1 MNNAD
6 INFYF
11 DPLCPFAWMTSK
23 WVRQVAAQRD
33 YTVDWR
39 FISLRMLNADVDYDS
54 HFPAGYEAGHTAG
67 LRLLRVAARTRAEH
81 GRQAVGPLYEAIG
94 TQAFDSAAAP
104 ALGPEERGSRE
115 FVELLLKRAGLPAA
129 LADALDDA
137 NWDGELRAETDE
149 ALALTG
155 KDVGTP
161 IIHFGPPDG
170 AAFFGPVISR
180 LPSDQ
185 DAIRLWDHVVGLAS
199 FPGFAELK
207 RSLRERPQLHSFGV
221 NPGETG
227 IQEDWHGGSR
237 RLKKLRPETPAASG
251 RNSGPGPPKRPP
263 RCPGTDATRRGGNLK
278 VKEVRI
284 AEDER
289 FVICLNPEAA
299 ERDAAIR
306 ARMIAQL
313 EEVIRDSDQLSA
325 GQRAEL
331 RGVIATRPG
340 LNRYLRVTPGRLLR
354 IDAATAEAEGASD
367 SGVRPGVPRDCGG
380 LGARVEVNPPLA
392 RSVGSVQ
399 VQGCGDGGQ
408 IEFRHDARCPAGAG
422 LVRCRAGRGR

>member
-1 MNNAD
+1 MKPDSVNHAD

-23 WVRQVAAQRD
+23 WVRQVTAQRD
-33 YTVDWR
+33 YAVDWR
-39 FISLRMLNADVDYDS
+39 FISLRLINADVDYDS

-115 FVELLLKRAGLPAA
+115 FVEPLLEQAGLPAS

-137 NWDGELRAETDE
+137 GWDGELRAETDE

-161 IIHFGPPDG
+161 IIHFGPPQG
-170 AAFFGPVISR
+170 TAFFGPVISR
-180 LPSDQ
+180 LPTGEE
-185 DAIRLWDHVVGLAS
+185 AVRLWDHVVGLAS

-207 RSLRERPQLHSFGV
+207 RSLRERPQLRSFGV

-237 RLKKLRPETPAASG
+237 RLKK
-251 RNSGPGPPKRPP
+251 
-263 RCPGTDATRRGGNLK
+263 
-278 VKEVRI
+278 
-284 AEDER
+284 
-289 FVICLNPEAA
+289 
-299 ERDAAIR
+299 
-306 ARMIAQL
+306 
-313 EEVIRDSDQLSA
+313 
-325 GQRAEL
+325 
-331 RGVIATRPG
+331 
-340 LNRYLRVTPGRLLR
+340 
-354 IDAATAEAEGASD
+354 
-367 SGVRPGVPRDCGG
+367 
-380 LGARVEVNPPLA
+380 
-392 RSVGSVQ
+392 
-399 VQGCGDGGQ
+399 
-408 IEFRHDARCPAGAG
+408 
-422 LVRCRAGRGR
+422 